1 MNQVASNNFS
11 HSRTLLQYALEMA
24 KTTVLKR
31 AWIVAVLAYSV
42 ARTLV
47 VWKIFQKYGVNQ
59 YLYLI
64 IDIFCAYW
72 YAIFS
77 TRLVIETSKTHYK
90 RLFKYLSLT
99 LIFNFI
105 PDLYVLA
112 TAKEVPGFI
121 FKSYIQIIVLL
132 AVVGLF
138 SLYREIQNRR
148 K

>member
-1 MNQVASNNFS
+1 
-11 HSRTLLQYALEMA
+11 MA

-47 VWKIFQKYGVNQ
+47 IWKIFQKYGVNQ

-77 TRLVIETSKTHYK
+77 TKLVIETSKTHYK
-90 RLFKYLSLT
+90 KLFKYLSLT

-112 TAKEVPGFI
+112 TAKEVPSFI
-121 FKSYIQIIVLL
+121 FKSYIQIIAIL
-132 AVVGLF
+132 AIIGLF
-138 SLYREIQNRR
+138 TLFREIQNRR

>member
-1 MNQVASNNFS
+1 MV
-11 HSRTLLQYALEMA
+11 

-31 AWIVAVLAYSV
+31 AWIFAVLVYSV

-47 VWKIFQKYGVNQ
+47 IWKIFQEYGVNQ

-64 IDIFCAYW
+64 IDVFCAYW

-77 TRLVIETSKTHYK
+77 TKLVIETSKTHYK
-90 RLFKYLSLT
+90 KLLKYLSLT
-99 LIFNFI
+99 LFFNFV

-112 TAKEVPGFI
+112 TAKEVPSFI
-121 FKSYIQIIVLL
+121 FKSYIQIILIL
-132 AVVGLF
+132 AIIGLF
-138 SLYREIQNRR
+138 SLFREVQKRR

>member
-1 MNQVASNNFS
+1 
-11 HSRTLLQYALEMA
+11 MA

-47 VWKIFQKYGVNQ
+47 IWKIFQKYGVNQ
-59 YLYLI
+59 YFYLI
-64 IDIFCAYW
+64 VDIFCAYW

-77 TRLVIETSKTHYK
+77 TKLVIETSKTHYK
-90 RLFKYLSLT
+90 KLFKYLSLT
-99 LIFNFI
+99 LVFNFI

-112 TAKEVPGFI
+112 TAKEVPSFI
-121 FKSYIQIIVLL
+121 FKSYIQIILIL
-132 AVVGLF
+132 AIIGLF
-138 SLYREIQNRR
+138 SLFREVQKRR

>member
-1 MNQVASNNFS
+1 
-11 HSRTLLQYALEMA
+11 MA

-31 AWIVAVLAYSV
+31 AWITAVLAYSV
-42 ARTLV
+42 VRTLV
-47 VWKIFQKYGVNQ
+47 IWKIFQKYGVNQ

-77 TRLVIETSKTHYK
+77 TKLVIETSKTHYK
-90 RLFKYLSLT
+90 NLLKYLLLT
-99 LIFNFI
+99 LVFNFI

-112 TAKEVPGFI
+112 TAKEVPSFI

-132 AVVGLF
+132 AIIGLF
-138 SLYREIQNRR
+138 SLFREVQNRR

>member
-1 MNQVASNNFS
+1 
-11 HSRTLLQYALEMA
+11 MA
-24 KTTVLKR
+24 KSTVLKR
-31 AWIVAVLAYSV
+31 AWIIAVLAYSV

-47 VWKIFQKYGVNQ
+47 IWKVFQKYGVNQ

-77 TRLVIETSKTHYK
+77 TKLLIETNKTHYK
-90 RLFKYLSLT
+90 KLLKYLSLT
-99 LIFNFI
+99 LLFNFI

-112 TAKEVPGFI
+112 TAKEVPSFV
-121 FKSYIQIIVLL
+121 FKSYIQIIVIL
-132 AVVGLF
+132 AIIGVF
-138 SLYREIQNRR
+138 SLVREIQNRH

>member
-1 MNQVASNNFS
+1 
-11 HSRTLLQYALEMA
+11 MA

-31 AWIVAVLAYSV
+31 AWITAVLAYSV
-42 ARTLV
+42 ARTLII
-47 VWKIFQKYGVNQ
+47 WKIFQKYGVNQ

-77 TRLVIETSKTHYK
+77 TKLVIETSKTHYK
-90 RLFKYLSLT
+90 NLLKYLSLA

-112 TAKEVPGFI
+112 TAKEVPSFI

-132 AVVGLF
+132 ATVGLF
-138 SLYREIQNRR
+138 SLFREIQNRR

>member
-1 MNQVASNNFS
+1 
-11 HSRTLLQYALEMA
+11 MA
-24 KTTVLKR
+24 KTTVLKN
-31 AWIVAVLAYSV
+31 AWITAVLAYSV
-42 ARTLV
+42 VRTLV
-47 VWKIFQKYGVNQ
+47 IWKIFQKYGVNQ

-64 IDIFCAYW
+64 IDIVCAYW

-77 TRLVIETSKTHYK
+77 TKLVIETSKTHYK
-90 RLFKYLSLT
+90 NLLKYLSLT

-112 TAKEVPGFI
+112 TAKEVPSFI

-132 AVVGLF
+132 AIIGLF
-138 SLYREIQNRR
+138 SLFREIQNRR